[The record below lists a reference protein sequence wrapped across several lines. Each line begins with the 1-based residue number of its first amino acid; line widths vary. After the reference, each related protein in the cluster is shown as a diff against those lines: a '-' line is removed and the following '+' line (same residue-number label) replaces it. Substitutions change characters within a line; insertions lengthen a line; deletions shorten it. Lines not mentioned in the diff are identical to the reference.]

1 MTTTTKKYVHIYTE
15 SVPNPNSLKFAVN
28 FMLLPEGLDLDFA
41 TKEEAE
47 QKSPLATLVFQ
58 QAGVERV
65 FLMSNFIT
73 VTKEAEI
80 DWLELIPN
88 LKSQIKDYLE
98 REQPILAQ
106 STLTLLAEAAQK
118 NQDTIPDSEV
128 VSKIKKVLEEYVR
141 PAVES
146 DGGAISFKSF
156 QEGIVSVELRGSCSG
171 CPSSTITLKDGIQR
185 LLTNMVPEVVG
196 VVAEGV

>member
-1 MTTTTKKYVHIYTE
+1 
-15 SVPNPNSLKFAVN
+15 
-28 FMLLPEGLDLDFA
+28 MLLPEGLDLDFA